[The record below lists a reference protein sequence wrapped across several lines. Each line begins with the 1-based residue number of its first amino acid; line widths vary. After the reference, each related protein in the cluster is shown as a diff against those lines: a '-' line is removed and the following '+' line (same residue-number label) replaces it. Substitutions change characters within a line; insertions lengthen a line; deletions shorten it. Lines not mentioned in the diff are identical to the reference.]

1 MGVSAKKQG
10 AGIDFA
16 GNMKEGYNHMEF
28 IVKTDLNSLPKTI
41 DFNFEEMKSELKEK
55 LAYYNAL
62 VVTADSIKDAKDDK
76 AKLNKLFKAVEDK
89 RKDVKKAC
97 LAPYEQ
103 FEKQCK
109 EITAMIQEPILA
121 IDAQVKVF
129 DEIEQ
134 NQKWEQIEAYYKA
147 DVKELKDLVP
157 LEKIVSSK
165 WKNKTESL
173 ESVNNA
179 IGDTL
184 ERIRGELETISTLHS
199 PYEQQIKDVYLN
211 DFNLSKALMEQK
223 RLEERQKQIE
233 EMERQKE
240 ERRKQAEEA
249 ERKRQEEQQRAA
261 QNVSEPV
268 IEAKKESPVQ
278 AVTEDTPA
286 TPTAPITPKYSATFK
301 VTGTQTQLQ
310 ALAAFMKKYNIKYEV
325 I

>member
-1 MGVSAKKQG
+1 
-10 AGIDFA
+10 
-16 GNMKEGYNHMEF
+16 MEF
-28 IVKTDLNSLPKTI
+28 IMKTDLKQLPKQI
-41 DFNFEEMKSELKEK
+41 EFNDVEIQNELTER
-55 LAYYNAL
+55 LAPYNTL
-62 VVTADSIKDAKDDK
+62 VVTEDGIKDAKTDR
-76 AKLNKLFKAVEDK
+76 AKLNKLKIAVLDRYKE
-89 RKDVKKAC
+89 VKKIYSDP
-97 LAPYEQ
+97 LVGFKSKIDDIVKIIDESI
-103 FEKQCK
+103 EK
-109 EITAMIQEPILA
+109 
-121 IDAQVKVF
+121 IDSQVKVF
-129 DEIEQ
+129 ESQEQ
-134 NQKWEQIEAYYKA
+134 QQKWEQITEYYNA
-147 DVKELKDLVP
+147 EVKELKELVP

-165 WKNKTESL
+165 WKNKAESL

-249 ERKRQEEQQRAA
+249 ERKRQEELKARQEEQQRAA

-310 ALAAFMKKYNIKYEV
+310 ALAAFMKKYNINYEV
-325 I
+325 IK

>member
-1 MGVSAKKQG
+1 
-10 AGIDFA
+10 
-16 GNMKEGYNHMEF
+16 MEF
-28 IVKTDLNSLPKTI
+28 IMKTDLKQMPDKI
-41 DFNFEEMKSELKEK
+41 EFNYEEMKAEFSKK
-55 LAYYNAL
+55 LVHYNTL
-62 VVTADSIKDAKDDK
+62 VVTEDSIRDAKADK
-76 AKLNKLFKAVEDK
+76 AALNKLKEAIETR
-89 RKDVKKAC
+89 RKEIKKTY
-97 LAPYEQ
+97 LLPYENL
-103 FEKQCK
+103 EKQCK
-109 EITAMIQEPILA
+109 ELVAMIDAPVKS
-121 IDAQVKVF
+121 IDGQIAVF
-129 DEIEQ
+129 D
-134 NQKWEQIEAYYKA
+134 QKLQDEKWKQISEYYNTE
-147 DVKELKDLVP
+147 VKELKDLVP

-165 WKNKTESL
+165 WKNKGESL
-173 ESVNNA
+173 ESVNNG

-199 PYEQQIKDVYLN
+199 EFEQQIKDVYLN
-211 DFNLSKALMEQK
+211 DYNLSKALMEQK
-223 RLEERQKQIE
+223 RLEERQKQLE

-310 ALAAFMKKYNIKYEV
+310 ALATFMKKYNINYEV
-325 I
+325 IK

>member
-1 MGVSAKKQG
+1 
-10 AGIDFA
+10 
-16 GNMKEGYNHMEF
+16 MEF
-28 IVKTDLNSLPKTI
+28 IMKTDLKQLPDKI
-41 DFNFEEMKSELKEK
+41 EFNYEEMKAEFSKK
-55 LAYYNAL
+55 LVHYNTL
-62 VVTADSIKDAKDDK
+62 VVTEDSIRDAKTDK
-76 AKLNKLFKAVEDK
+76 AALNKLKEAIDTR
-89 RKDVKKAC
+89 RKEIKK
-97 LAPYEQ
+97 LYLLPYENL
-103 FEKQCK
+103 EKQCK
-109 EITAMIQEPILA
+109 ELIAMIEAPIKS
-121 IDAQVKVF
+121 IDSQIAVF
-129 DEIEQ
+129 DQKLQDE
-134 NQKWEQIEAYYKA
+134 KWEQITAYYNA
-147 DVKELKDLVP
+147 EVKELKELVP

-184 ERIRGELETISTLHS
+184 ERIRGELETVSTLRS

-211 DFNLSKALMEQK
+211 DYNLSKALMEQK

-310 ALAAFMKKYNIKYEV
+310 ALAAFMKKYNINYEV
-325 I
+325 IK

>member
-1 MGVSAKKQG
+1 
-10 AGIDFA
+10 
-16 GNMKEGYNHMEF
+16 MEF
-28 IVKTDLNSLPKTI
+28 AVKTDLKQLPAKI
-41 DFNFEEMKSELKEK
+41 EFNFEEIKAELAS
-55 LAYYNAL
+55 LIQQYNTL
-62 VVTADSIKDAKDDK
+62 VVTAESIRDAKDDK
-76 AKLNKLFKAVEDK
+76 ARLNKLYKAIDDK
-89 RKDVKKAC
+89 RKEIKKLC
-97 LAPYEQ
+97 LAMYEP

-109 EITAMIQEPILA
+109 ELLELIQQPITS
-121 IDAQVKVF
+121 IDKQIKVF
-129 DEIEQ
+129 EDIEQ
-134 NQKWEQIEAYYKA
+134 QQKWEQIETYYKVE
-147 DVKELKDLVP
+147 VKELKDLVP
-157 LEKIVSSK
+157 LEKIVSNK
-165 WKNKTESL
+165 WKNKGESL

-199 PYEQQIKDVYLN
+199 EFEQQIKDVYLN
-211 DFNLSKALMEQK
+211 DYNLSKALMEQK
-223 RLEERQKQIE
+223 RLEDRKRQLE

-310 ALAAFMKKYNIKYEV
+310 ALAAFMKKYNINYEV
-325 I
+325 IK

>member
-1 MGVSAKKQG
+1 
-10 AGIDFA
+10 
-16 GNMKEGYNHMEF
+16 MEF
-28 IVKTDLNSLPKTI
+28 IMKTDLKQMPDKI
-41 DFNFEEMKSELKEK
+41 EFNYEEMKAEFSKK
-55 LAYYNAL
+55 LVHYNTL
-62 VVTADSIKDAKDDK
+62 VVTEDSIRDAKADK
-76 AKLNKLFKAVEDK
+76 AALNKLKEAIETR
-89 RKDVKKAC
+89 RKEIKKTY
-97 LAPYEQ
+97 LLPYENL
-103 FEKQCK
+103 EKQCK
-109 EITAMIQEPILA
+109 ELVAMIEAPVKS
-121 IDAQVKVF
+121 IDGQIAVF
-129 DEIEQ
+129 D
-134 NQKWEQIEAYYKA
+134 QKLQDEKWKQISEYYNTE
-147 DVKELKDLVP
+147 VKELKDLVP

-165 WKNKTESL
+165 WKNKGESL
-173 ESVNNA
+173 ESVNNG

-199 PYEQQIKDVYLN
+199 EFEQQIKDVYLN
-211 DFNLSKALMEQK
+211 DYNLSKALMEQK

-301 VTGTQTQLQ
+301 VIGTQTQLQ
-310 ALAAFMKKYNIKYEV
+310 ALAAFMKKYNINYEV
-325 I
+325 IE

>member
-1 MGVSAKKQG
+1 
-10 AGIDFA
+10 
-16 GNMKEGYNHMEF
+16 MEF
-28 IVKTDLNSLPKTI
+28 IMKTDLKQMPDKI
-41 DFNFEEMKSELKEK
+41 EFNYEEMKAEFSKK
-55 LAYYNAL
+55 LVHYNTL
-62 VVTADSIKDAKDDK
+62 VVTEDSIRDAKADK
-76 AKLNKLFKAVEDK
+76 AALNKLKEAIETR
-89 RKDVKKAC
+89 RKEIKKTY
-97 LAPYEQ
+97 LLPYENL
-103 FEKQCK
+103 EKQCK
-109 EITAMIQEPILA
+109 ELVAMIDAPVKS
-121 IDAQVKVF
+121 IDGQIAVF
-129 DEIEQ
+129 D
-134 NQKWEQIEAYYKA
+134 QKLQDEKWKQISEYYNTE
-147 DVKELKDLVP
+147 VKELKDLVP

-165 WKNKTESL
+165 WKNKGESL
-173 ESVNNA
+173 ESVNNG

-199 PYEQQIKDVYLN
+199 EFEQQIKDVYLN
-211 DFNLSKALMEQK
+211 DYNLSKALMEQK

-310 ALAAFMKKYNIKYEV
+310 ALAAFMKKYNINYEV
-325 I
+325 IE

>member
-1 MGVSAKKQG
+1 
-10 AGIDFA
+10 
-16 GNMKEGYNHMEF
+16 MEF
-28 IVKTDLNSLPKTI
+28 AVKTDLKQLPAKI
-41 DFNFEEMKSELKEK
+41 EFNFEEIKAELAS
-55 LAYYNAL
+55 LIQQYNTL
-62 VVTADSIKDAKDDK
+62 VVTAESIRDAKDDK
-76 AKLNKLFKAVEDK
+76 ARLNKLYNAIDDK
-89 RKDVKKAC
+89 RKEIKKLC
-97 LAPYEQ
+97 LAMYEP

-109 EITAMIQEPILA
+109 ELLELIQQPITS
-121 IDAQVKVF
+121 IDKQIKVF
-129 DEIEQ
+129 EDIEQ
-134 NQKWEQIEAYYKA
+134 QQKWEQIEAYYKA
-147 DVKELKDLVP
+147 EVKELKDLVP

-165 WKNKTESL
+165 WKNKGESL
-173 ESVNNA
+173 ESVNNG

-211 DFNLSKALMEQK
+211 DYNLSKALMEQK

-310 ALAAFMKKYNIKYEV
+310 ALAAFMKKYNINYEV
-325 I
+325 IK

>member
-1 MGVSAKKQG
+1 
-10 AGIDFA
+10 
-16 GNMKEGYNHMEF
+16 MEF
-28 IVKTDLNSLPKTI
+28 IMKTDLKQMPDKI
-41 DFNFEEMKSELKEK
+41 EFNYEEMKAEFSKK
-55 LAYYNAL
+55 LVHYNTL
-62 VVTADSIKDAKDDK
+62 VVTEDSIRDAKADK
-76 AKLNKLFKAVEDK
+76 AALNKLKEAIETR
-89 RKDVKKAC
+89 RKEIKKTY
-97 LAPYEQ
+97 LLPYENL
-103 FEKQCK
+103 EKQCK
-109 EITAMIQEPILA
+109 ELVAMIDAPVKS
-121 IDAQVKVF
+121 IDGQIAVF
-129 DEIEQ
+129 D
-134 NQKWEQIEAYYKA
+134 QKLQDEKWKQISEYYNTE
-147 DVKELKDLVP
+147 VKELKDLVP

-165 WKNKTESL
+165 WKNKGESL

-199 PYEQQIKDVYLN
+199 EFEQQIKDVYLN

-223 RLEERQKQIE
+223 RLEERQKQLE

-310 ALAAFMKKYNIKYEV
+310 ALSAFMKKYNINYEV
-325 I
+325 IK

>member
-1 MGVSAKKQG
+1 
-10 AGIDFA
+10 
-16 GNMKEGYNHMEF
+16 MEF
-28 IVKTDLNSLPKTI
+28 VVKTDLKQLPAKI
-41 DFNFEEMKSELKEK
+41 EFNFEEMKAELSKK
-55 LAYYNAL
+55 LVYYNTL
-62 VVTADSIKDAKDDK
+62 VVTEDSIKDAKNDK

-109 EITAMIQEPILA
+109 ELLELIQQPITS
-121 IDAQVKVF
+121 IDKQIKVF
-129 DEIEQ
+129 EDIEQ
-134 NQKWEQIEAYYKA
+134 QQKWKQITEYYNTE
-147 DVKELKDLVP
+147 VKELKDLVP

-165 WKNKTESL
+165 WKNKTEPL

-211 DFNLSKALMEQK
+211 DYNLSKALMEQK

-249 ERKRQEEQQRAA
+249 ERKRQEELRARQEEQQRTA
-261 QNVSEPV
+261 QNVPEPTH
-268 IEAKKESPVQ
+268 Q
-278 AVTEDTPA
+278 AEPEQ
-286 TPTAPITPKYSATFK
+286 ILSGTFR
-301 VTGTQTQLQ
+301 VTGTKSQII
-310 ALAAFMKKYNIKYEV
+310 ALNAFLKSNNIKFEIV
-325 I
+325 K

>member
-1 MGVSAKKQG
+1 
-10 AGIDFA
+10 
-16 GNMKEGYNHMEF
+16 MEF
-28 IVKTDLNSLPKTI
+28 IMKTDLKQMPDKI
-41 DFNFEEMKSELKEK
+41 EFNYEEMKAEFSMK
-55 LAYYNAL
+55 LVHYNTL
-62 VVTADSIKDAKDDK
+62 VVTEDSIRDAKADK
-76 AKLNKLFKAVEDK
+76 AALNKLKEAIETR
-89 RKDVKKAC
+89 RKEIKKTY
-97 LAPYEQ
+97 LLPYENL
-103 FEKQCK
+103 EKQCK
-109 EITAMIQEPILA
+109 ELVAMIDAPVKS
-121 IDAQVKVF
+121 IDGQIAVF
-129 DEIEQ
+129 D
-134 NQKWEQIEAYYKA
+134 QKLQDEKWKQISEYYNTE
-147 DVKELKDLVP
+147 VKELKDLVP

-179 IGDTL
+179 IGDAL
-184 ERIRGELETISTLHS
+184 GRIRGELETISTLHS

-211 DFNLSKALMEQK
+211 DYNLSKALMEQK

-268 IEAKKESPVQ
+268 IEAKKESSVQ

-310 ALAAFMKKYNIKYEV
+310 ALAAFMKKYNINYEV
-325 I
+325 IK

>member
-1 MGVSAKKQG
+1 
-10 AGIDFA
+10 
-16 GNMKEGYNHMEF
+16 MEF
-28 IVKTDLNSLPKTI
+28 IMKTDLKQMPDKI
-41 DFNFEEMKSELKEK
+41 EFNYEEMKAEFSKK
-55 LAYYNAL
+55 LVHYNTL
-62 VVTADSIKDAKDDK
+62 VVTEDSIRDAKADK
-76 AKLNKLFKAVEDK
+76 AALNKLKEAIETR
-89 RKDVKKAC
+89 RKEIKKTY
-97 LAPYEQ
+97 LLPYENL
-103 FEKQCK
+103 EKQCK
-109 EITAMIQEPILA
+109 ELVAMIDAPVKS
-121 IDAQVKVF
+121 IDGQIAVF
-129 DEIEQ
+129 D
-134 NQKWEQIEAYYKA
+134 QKLQDEKWKQISEYYNTE
-147 DVKELKDLVP
+147 VKELKDLVP

-165 WKNKTESL
+165 WKNKGESL
-173 ESVNNA
+173 ESVNNG
-179 IGDTL
+179 IGDAL

-199 PYEQQIKDVYLN
+199 EFEQQIKDVYLN
-211 DFNLSKALMEQK
+211 DYNLSKALMEQK

-310 ALAAFMKKYNIKYEV
+310 ALATFMKKYNINYEV
-325 I
+325 IK

>member
-1 MGVSAKKQG
+1 
-10 AGIDFA
+10 
-16 GNMKEGYNHMEF
+16 MEF
-28 IVKTDLNSLPKTI
+28 IMKTDLKQLPDKI
-41 DFNFEEMKSELKEK
+41 EFNYEEMKAEFSKK
-55 LAYYNAL
+55 LVHYNTL
-62 VVTADSIKDAKDDK
+62 VVTEDSIRDAKTDK
-76 AKLNKLFKAVEDK
+76 AALNKLKEAIDTR
-89 RKDVKKAC
+89 RKEIKK
-97 LAPYEQ
+97 LYLLPYENL
-103 FEKQCK
+103 EKQCK
-109 EITAMIQEPILA
+109 ELIAMIEAPIKS
-121 IDAQVKVF
+121 IDSQIAVF
-129 DEIEQ
+129 DQKLQDE
-134 NQKWEQIEAYYKA
+134 KWEQIMAYYNA
-147 DVKELKDLVP
+147 EVKELKELVP

-173 ESVNNA
+173 ESINNG

-211 DFNLSKALMEQK
+211 DYNLSKALMEQK

-268 IEAKKESPVQ
+268 IEVKKESPVQ
-278 AVTEDTPA
+278 TVTEDTPA

-310 ALAAFMKKYNIKYEV
+310 ALAAFMKKYNINYEV
-325 I
+325 IK

>member
-1 MGVSAKKQG
+1 
-10 AGIDFA
+10 
-16 GNMKEGYNHMEF
+16 MEF
-28 IVKTDLNSLPKTI
+28 IMKTDLKQMPDKI
-41 DFNFEEMKSELKEK
+41 EFNYEEMKAEFSKK
-55 LAYYNAL
+55 LVHYNTL
-62 VVTADSIKDAKDDK
+62 VVTEDSIRDAKADK
-76 AKLNKLFKAVEDK
+76 AALNKLKEAIETR
-89 RKDVKKAC
+89 RKEIKKTY
-97 LAPYEQ
+97 LLPYENL
-103 FEKQCK
+103 EKQCK
-109 EITAMIQEPILA
+109 ELVAMIDAPVKS
-121 IDAQVKVF
+121 IDGQIAVF
-129 DEIEQ
+129 D
-134 NQKWEQIEAYYKA
+134 QKLQDEKWKQISEYYNTE
-147 DVKELKDLVP
+147 VKELKGLVP

-165 WKNKTESL
+165 WKNKGESL
-173 ESVNNA
+173 ESVNNG

-199 PYEQQIKDVYLN
+199 EFEQQIKDVYLN
-211 DFNLSKALMEQK
+211 DYNLSKALMEQK
-223 RLEERQKQIE
+223 RLEDRKRQLE

-310 ALAAFMKKYNIKYEV
+310 ALAAFMKKYNINYEV
-325 I
+325 IK

>member
-1 MGVSAKKQG
+1 
-10 AGIDFA
+10 
-16 GNMKEGYNHMEF
+16 MEF
-28 IVKTDLNSLPKTI
+28 AVKTDLKQLPAKI
-41 DFNFEEMKSELKEK
+41 EFNFEEIKAELAS
-55 LAYYNAL
+55 LIQQYNTL
-62 VVTADSIKDAKDDK
+62 VVTAESIRDAKDDK
-76 AKLNKLFKAVEDK
+76 ARLNKLYNAIDDK
-89 RKDVKKAC
+89 RKEIKKLC
-97 LAPYEQ
+97 LAMYEP

-109 EITAMIQEPILA
+109 ELLELIQQPITS
-121 IDAQVKVF
+121 IDKQIKVF
-129 DEIEQ
+129 EDIEQ
-134 NQKWEQIEAYYKA
+134 QQKWEQIEAYYK
-147 DVKELKDLVP
+147 VEVEELKDLVP

-165 WKNKTESL
+165 WKNKGESL

-199 PYEQQIKDVYLN
+199 EFEQQIKDVYLN
-211 DFNLSKALMEQK
+211 DYNLSKAMMEQK
-223 RLEERQKQIE
+223 RLEDRKRQLE

-310 ALAAFMKKYNIKYEV
+310 ALAAFMKKYNINYEV
-325 I
+325 IK

>member
-1 MGVSAKKQG
+1 
-10 AGIDFA
+10 
-16 GNMKEGYNHMEF
+16 MEF
-28 IVKTDLNSLPKTI
+28 VVKTDLNQLPQTI
-41 DFNFEEMKSELKEK
+41 DFNFEEMKAELSEK
-55 LAYYNAL
+55 LTYYNAL
-62 VVTADSIKDAKDDK
+62 VVTSDSIKDAKNDK

-109 EITAMIQEPILA
+109 EITAMIQHPILA
-121 IDAQVKVF
+121 IDTQIKAF
-129 DEIEQ
+129 DDLEQ
-134 NQKWEQIEAYYKA
+134 QQKWVEIEAYYKA
-147 DVKELKDLVP
+147 EVKELETIAP
-157 LEKIVSSK
+157 LDKIVSQK

-173 ESVNNA
+173 ETVCNG

-184 ERIRGELETISTLHS
+184 DRIRGELETISTLHS

-211 DFNLSKALMEQK
+211 DYNLSKALMEQK

-249 ERKRQEEQQRAA
+249 ERKRQEEQQRAV

-278 AVTEDTPA
+278 EVTEDTPA
-286 TPTAPITPKYSATFK
+286 TPTAPITPITPKYSATFK

-310 ALAAFMKKYNIKYEV
+310 ALKAFIKKYNINYEV
-325 I
+325 IK

>member
-1 MGVSAKKQG
+1 
-10 AGIDFA
+10 
-16 GNMKEGYNHMEF
+16 MKEGYNHMEF

-89 RKDVKKAC
+89 RKGIKKAC

-103 FEKQCK
+103 FEKQCN
-109 EITAMIQEPILA
+109 EITGMIQQPILA
-121 IDAQVKVF
+121 IDTQIKAF
-129 DEIEQ
+129 DDLEQ
-134 NQKWEQIEAYYKA
+134 QQKWVEIEAYYKA
-147 DVKELKDLVP
+147 EVKELETIAP
-157 LEKIVSSK
+157 LEKIVSQK
-165 WKNKTESL
+165 WKNKTESF
-173 ESVNNA
+173 ETVCNG

-211 DFNLSKALMEQK
+211 EYNLRKALMEQK

-249 ERKRQEEQQRAA
+249 ERKRQEELKARQEEQQRTA
-261 QNVSEPV
+261 QNVPEPV
-268 IEAKKESPVQ
+268 VEPQKAEPTPQPEPTHQ
-278 AVTEDTPA
+278 AEPEQ
-286 TPTAPITPKYSATFK
+286 ILSGTFR
-301 VTGTQTQLQ
+301 VTGTKSQII
-310 ALAAFMKKYNIKYEV
+310 ALNAFLKSNNIKFEIV
-325 I
+325 K

>member
-1 MGVSAKKQG
+1 
-10 AGIDFA
+10 
-16 GNMKEGYNHMEF
+16 MEF
-28 IVKTDLNSLPKTI
+28 VVKTDLNQLPQAI
-41 DFNFEEMKSELKEK
+41 DFNFEEMKAELSEK
-55 LAYYNAL
+55 LTYYNAL
-62 VVTADSIKDAKDDK
+62 VVTSDSIKDAKNDK
-76 AKLNKLFKAVEDK
+76 AKLNKLFNAVEDK

-109 EITAMIQEPILA
+109 ELLELIQQPITS
-121 IDAQVKVF
+121 IDKQIKAF
-129 DEIEQ
+129 DDLEQ
-134 NQKWEQIEAYYKA
+134 QQKWAEIEAYYKA
-147 DVKELKDLVP
+147 EVKELETIAP
-157 LEKIVSSK
+157 LGKIVSSK

-173 ESVNNA
+173 ESVNNG

-211 DFNLSKALMEQK
+211 DYNLSKALMEQK

-268 IEAKKESPVQ
+268 IEAKKNLLFRRLLK
-278 AVTEDTPA
+278 TPL
-286 TPTAPITPKYSATFK
+286 
-301 VTGTQTQLQ
+301 QLLPLRSLLSIQ
-310 ALAAFMKKYNIKYEV
+310 QHSK
-325 I
+325 

>member
-1 MGVSAKKQG
+1 
-10 AGIDFA
+10 
-16 GNMKEGYNHMEF
+16 MEF
-28 IVKTDLNSLPKTI
+28 IMKTDLKQLPDKI
-41 DFNFEEMKSELKEK
+41 EFNYEEMKAEFSKK
-55 LAYYNAL
+55 LVHYNTL
-62 VVTADSIKDAKDDK
+62 VVTEDSIRDAKTDK
-76 AKLNKLFKAVEDK
+76 AALNKLKEAIDTR
-89 RKDVKKAC
+89 RKEIKK
-97 LAPYEQ
+97 LYLLPYENL
-103 FEKQCK
+103 EKQCK
-109 EITAMIQEPILA
+109 ELVAMIEAPIKS
-121 IDAQVKVF
+121 IDSQIAVF
-129 DEIEQ
+129 DQKLQDE
-134 NQKWEQIEAYYKA
+134 KWEQITEYYNTE
-147 DVKELKDLVP
+147 VKELKELVP

-179 IGDTL
+179 IVDTL

-211 DFNLSKALMEQK
+211 DYNLSKALMEQK

-268 IEAKKESPVQ
+268 IGAKKESPVQ

-310 ALAAFMKKYNIKYEV
+310 ALAAFMKKYNINYEV
-325 I
+325 IK

>member
-1 MGVSAKKQG
+1 
-10 AGIDFA
+10 
-16 GNMKEGYNHMEF
+16 MEF
-28 IVKTDLNSLPKTI
+28 IMKTDLKQLPDKLE
-41 DFNFEEMKSELKEK
+41 FNYEEMKAEFSKK
-55 LAYYNAL
+55 LVHYNTL
-62 VVTADSIKDAKDDK
+62 VVTEDSIGDAKTDK
-76 AKLNKLFKAVEDK
+76 AALNKLKEAIDTK

-97 LAPYEQ
+97 LAPYEA

-109 EITAMIQEPILA
+109 EITSMIQQPILA
-121 IDAQVKVF
+121 IDNQIKAF
-129 DEIEQ
+129 GEAEQ
-134 NQKWEQIEAYYKA
+134 QQKWEQITEYYDA
-147 DVKELKDLVP
+147 EVKELKELVP
-157 LEKIVSSK
+157 LEKIVPSK

-199 PYEQQIKDVYLN
+199 PFEQQIKDVYLN
-211 DFNLSKALMEQK
+211 DYNLSKALQEQK
-223 RLEERQKQIE
+223 RLEERQKQIK
-233 EMERQKE
+233 EMEGQKE

-286 TPTAPITPKYSATFK
+286 TPATPTAPITPKYSATFK

-310 ALAAFMKKYNIKYEV
+310 ALSAFMKKYNIKYEV
-325 I
+325 IK

>member
-1 MGVSAKKQG
+1 
-10 AGIDFA
+10 
-16 GNMKEGYNHMEF
+16 MEF
-28 IVKTDLNSLPKTI
+28 IMKTDLKQLPDKI
-41 DFNFEEMKSELKEK
+41 EFNYEEMKAEFSKK
-55 LAYYNAL
+55 LVHYNTL
-62 VVTADSIKDAKDDK
+62 VVTEDSIRDAKTDK
-76 AKLNKLFKAVEDK
+76 AALNKLKEAIDTR
-89 RKDVKKAC
+89 RKEIKK
-97 LAPYEQ
+97 LYLLPYENL
-103 FEKQCK
+103 EKQCK
-109 EITAMIQEPILA
+109 ELIAMIEAPIKS
-121 IDAQVKVF
+121 IDSQIAVF
-129 DEIEQ
+129 DQKLQDE
-134 NQKWEQIEAYYKA
+134 KWEQITAYYNA
-147 DVKELKDLVP
+147 EVKELKELVP

-173 ESVNNA
+173 ESVNNG

-211 DFNLSKALMEQK
+211 EYNLSKALMEQK

-310 ALAAFMKKYNIKYEV
+310 ALAAFMKKYNINYEV
-325 I
+325 IK

>member
-1 MGVSAKKQG
+1 
-10 AGIDFA
+10 
-16 GNMKEGYNHMEF
+16 MEF
-28 IVKTDLNSLPKTI
+28 IMKTDLKQMPDKI
-41 DFNFEEMKSELKEK
+41 EFNYEEMKAEFSKK
-55 LAYYNAL
+55 LVHYNTL
-62 VVTADSIKDAKDDK
+62 VVTEDSIRDAKADK
-76 AKLNKLFKAVEDK
+76 AALNKLKEAIETR
-89 RKDVKKAC
+89 RKEIKKTY
-97 LAPYEQ
+97 LLPYENL
-103 FEKQCK
+103 EKQCK
-109 EITAMIQEPILA
+109 ELVAMIDAPVKS
-121 IDAQVKVF
+121 IDGQIAVF
-129 DEIEQ
+129 D
-134 NQKWEQIEAYYKA
+134 QKLQDEKWKQISEYYNTE
-147 DVKELKDLVP
+147 VKELKDLVP

-199 PYEQQIKDVYLN
+199 EFEQQIKDVYLN
-211 DFNLSKALMEQK
+211 DYNLSKALMEQK
-223 RLEERQKQIE
+223 RLEDRQKQIE

-286 TPTAPITPKYSATFK
+286 TPTAPITPKYSATFSATFK
-301 VTGTQTQLQ
+301 VAGTQTQLQ
-310 ALAAFMKKYNIKYEV
+310 ALAAFMKKYNINYEV
-325 I
+325 IK

>member
-1 MGVSAKKQG
+1 
-10 AGIDFA
+10 
-16 GNMKEGYNHMEF
+16 MEF
-28 IVKTDLNSLPKTI
+28 VVKTDLNQLPQTI
-41 DFNFEEMKSELKEK
+41 DFNFEEMKAELSGK
-55 LAYYNAL
+55 LTYYNSL
-62 VVTADSIKDAKDDK
+62 VVTPDSIKDAKNDK

-121 IDAQVKVF
+121 IDTQIKAF
-129 DEIEQ
+129 DDLEQ
-134 NQKWEQIEAYYKA
+134 QQKWVEIEAYYKA
-147 DVKELKDLVP
+147 EVKELETIAP
-157 LEKIVSSK
+157 LEKIVSQK

-211 DFNLSKALMEQK
+211 DYNLSKALMEQK
-223 RLEERQKQIE
+223 RLEERQKQLE

-286 TPTAPITPKYSATFK
+286 TPTAPIAPITSKYSATFK

-310 ALAAFMKKYNIKYEV
+310 ALAAFMKKYNINYEV
-325 I
+325 IK